1 MIVYLLVMS
10 INKTINV
17 LHTSREWIP
26 RYFKGQSESK
36 IVITDHK
43 FSHETIWVQASV
55 FRKTLFNTV
64 LIVIKLWFDNLARS
78 NSEIQNIFMVFW
90 IDYLDKA
97 FCKIKPVSCIIRI
110 PDLNLDGFCPPLI
123 RKFVYF
129 VQLTDFR
136 GLAARRNLIL
146 EEKMIDKLWNR
157 FLSKRITI
165 G

>member
-97 FCKIKPVSCIIRI
+97 FCKIKPVSCIIR
-110 PDLNLDGFCPPLI
+110 
-123 RKFVYF
+123 KFVYF

>member
-26 RYFKGQSESK
+26 RYFKGQSASK

-43 FSHETIWVQASV
+43 FSHETIWE
-55 FRKTLFNTV
+55 TLFNTV

-97 FCKIKPVSCIIRI
+97 FCKIKPVSCIIR
-110 PDLNLDGFCPPLI
+110 
-123 RKFVYF
+123 KFVYF

>member
-17 LHTSREWIP
+17 LHTSRKWIP
-26 RYFKGQSESK
+26 RYFKGQSASK
-36 IVITDHK
+36 IVITNHK
-43 FSHETIWVQASV
+43 FSHETDWEMFKLAYLE
-55 FRKTLFNTV
+55 KTLFNTV
-64 LIVIKLWFDNLARS
+64 LIAIKLWFDNLARL

-97 FCKIKPVSCIIRI
+97 FCKIKPVSCIIR
-110 PDLNLDGFCPPLI
+110 
-123 RKFVYF
+123 KFVYF

-136 GLAARRNLIL
+136 GLDAGRNLIL